1 MRSFGGIFSC
11 KHDCCGLSPAQGQ
24 GPVFMNLSQ
33 VEIAFLLVSWR
44 LLQIKIFFSFSSRIE
59 PSWSLA
65 QETFSPCFPV
75 PACEGPG
82 LYNLMCRVIG
92 MPWLL
97 SWKTK
102 VWRKL
107 WYFSALL
114 TLLHNDK
121 YESEGQLCTWTK
133 IHDKF
138 NTGSQ
143 FTCKLWHL
151 TLFLLLSPYLFL
163 FC

>member
-11 KHDCCGLSPAQGQ
+11 KHDCCWLSPAQGQ
-24 GPVFMNLSQ
+24 GLVIMNLSQ

-59 PSWSLA
+59 PSSPLTQEIFPPCLA
-65 QETFSPCFPV
+65 V

-82 LYNLMCRVIG
+82 LYDLMCRVIG
-92 MPWLL
+92 MPGLL

-114 TLLHNDK
+114 SLLHNGK
-121 YESEGQLCTWTK
+121 HESEGLVHKSMINLIPETSLHVC
-133 IHDKF
+133 HDI
-138 NTGSQ
+138 
-143 FTCKLWHL
+143 
-151 TLFLLLSPYLFL
+151 
-163 FC
+163 